1 MKEVI
6 IILRPKMYFPTKEA
20 LDQAGF
26 HSLTVKEVVGRGKI
40 PVQYD
45 LDKGSEIRHRLTAK
59 RLIDMYVR
67 EEDVERLINT
77 VVEVNKT
84 NHAGD
89 GKIFVLAVDNAVRIR
104 TSEKGIDAIM

>member
-1 MKEVI
+1 MKEIV
-6 IILRPKMYFPTKEA
+6 IILRPKMYFSTKEA

-26 HSLTVKEVVGRGKI
+26 HSMTIREVIGRGKC

-45 LDKGSEIRHRLTAK
+45 FDGDSDIKHRVVAK
-59 RLIDMYVR
+59 KMIDMYVR
-67 EEDVERLINT
+67 AEDVQHLIDI

-89 GKIFVLAVDNAVRIR
+89 GKIFVLPVSEAIRVRTEER
-104 TSEKGIDAIM
+104 GIEAIM